1 MPLCEA
7 IRQKN
12 LRATGMNSGGGSND
26 FAEATAQQVKEVA
39 NWLALKIYSDA
50 WEVEALRAKMKV
62 APERVEACTHKL
74 RTLSKLLSWWDS
86 LGGVEQSSIAN
97 INKLVNMGELLCSAA
112 LPTGTLARTGD
123 GGDDDKGEGRRKA
136 KES

>member
-12 LRATGMNSGGGSND
+12 LRATGMNSGSGSND

-50 WEVEALRAKMKV
+50 
-62 APERVEACTHKL
+62 
-74 RTLSKLLSWWDS
+74 
-86 LGGVEQSSIAN
+86 
-97 INKLVNMGELLCSAA
+97 
-112 LPTGTLARTGD
+112 
-123 GGDDDKGEGRRKA
+123 
-136 KES
+136 

>member
-1 MPLCEA
+1 MRDA
-7 IRQKN
+7 
-12 LRATGMNSGGGSND
+12 GG
-26 FAEATAQQVKEVA
+26 AE
-39 NWLALKIYSDA
+39 D
-50 WEVEALRAKMKV
+50 RR
-62 APERVEACTHKL
+62 PPCTHKL

-123 GGDDDKGEGRRKA
+123 GGDEDKGEGRRKA
-136 KES
+136 QES

>member
-50 WEVEALRAKMKV
+50 WEVEALRAPVVK
-62 APERVEACTHKL
+62 ALSERCG
-74 RTLSKLLSWWDS
+74 
-86 LGGVEQSSIAN
+86 LGSIVQGSTFIRA
-97 INKLVNMGELLCSAA
+97 S
-112 LPTGTLARTGD
+112 R
-123 GGDDDKGEGRRKA
+123 
-136 KES
+136 

>member
-50 WEVEALRAKMKV
+50 WEVE
-62 APERVEACTHKL
+62 ERVKVTAACLTFYRQLMSDEARLMTLFGKTPGLEEITYL
-74 RTLSKLLSWWDS
+74 RK
-86 LGGVEQSSIAN
+86 SILDPFMIERSHMSQIA
-97 INKLVNMGELLCSAA
+97 EAEA
-112 LPTGTLARTGD
+112 LA
-123 GGDDDKGEGRRKA
+123 
-136 KES
+136 S